1 MKIKLG
7 LLLVLLLSFG
17 TILPLFKDGLFLIHD
32 NTQVVRVYEMGKALL
47 DGVFPV
53 RWSMD
58 LGYGY
63 GYPLFSFYAPLPY
76 YFGGLVYLVLGN
88 AVLAT
93 KAMYVLGIIISGIF
107 MFLLVNELLG
117 VAPGLVSAILYMYA
131 PYHAVQIYVRGA
143 VGEYWVYGLLPL
155 VIWGIYKVIKT
166 KSSWWTLLTSLFIS
180 LLILSHNIISML
192 FIVLLSILI
201 TFSLV
206 VSIFKTKIRET
217 ILKIGI
223 SVLLGLLLSSFF
235 WLPALLESK
244 HTAVSLIITG
254 GSIYKDHFLYLDQ
267 LWDSP
272 WGFAGS
278 APERADGMS
287 FKLGKIQIIL
297 GILGLL
303 TVYFLKFRKRISHT
317 DFIFTNFILLLILIS
332 LEMTLQTSQIV
343 WDSFKYLLKF
353 VQFPWRFIVF
363 ILLGLSFLSG
373 FVFSFKKESLKII
386 FSICVIFLSI
396 YTNLK
401 YFQPQSFEN
410 LKEEDYK
417 NADYINWTVS
427 KISDEYLPSNLVRP
441 ENKESINKSLIE
453 KNNNLDYKIIEDK
466 TGRLS
471 FFIDI
476 PFSQQ
481 ITLQRAFSPGWEVYL
496 NGLKI
501 PTSNNQGLIS
511 FFAPQGVFKI
521 VLLLKSTPIQIIG
534 NSLSI
539 ITLLG
544 ILLFLINKY
553 NKRPI

>member
-17 TILPLFKDGLFLIHD
+17 TILPLFKDGLFPIHD

-63 GYPLFSFYAPLPY
+63 GYPLFNFYAPLPY

-244 HTAVSLIITG
+244 HTSVSLIITG

-317 DFIFTNFILLLILIS
+317 DFIFINFILLLILIS

-481 ITLQRAFSPGWEVYL
+481 ITLQRVFFPGWEVYL